1 MLDSLRAATQ
11 TWIAKLLLGML
22 VLSFAAWGIADIFR
36 ENMTSS
42 AALSAGKSEVS
53 AVEYRFAYEQQMMRL
68 SQQFQQRLTKEQ
80 AQALG
85 VESQVLS
92 QLAAGVVLDE
102 EARQMNLGITK
113 DGIAR
118 LVAEDPSFHDVS
130 GRFSPA
136 QFDAVM
142 RQANIRAQ
150 DYLDSRTQVARRQQI
165 VEAVTDGISVPD
177 TLLKALA
184 LYEGESRTVD
194 YITIQPEKVADIAA
208 PSEDALKTYFE
219 TNKSQYAAP
228 EYRKLTYVKLEPADI
243 ADPSQITPEEV
254 SDYYEKNQSRYST
267 TEKRTIE
274 QLSFTDEAAANA
286 AAEKIK
292 TGMSFD
298 DLAKELNKSAEDIK
312 LGTFEKTALPDPVL
326 AEAAFALPHN
336 QASEVVKG
344 AFGPVIIR
352 VTEIDA
358 AHTKPLAE
366 VEEEIRLSLA
376 TTIAATAIAN
386 VRDQFEEDISNGV
399 PLAEAATKAG
409 LKSITIDAIDAEGND
424 MNEKPVENLPAQAQL
439 VANLFQTDKGIDNDP
454 LSLGTNG
461 FLWYQA
467 DDIIPARD
475 RTLDEVKDTVV
486 EAWKADEAI
495 KNLIAKTDDMKK
507 KIQDG
512 TSLDALAEEL
522 SVTKNTKR
530 GVTRAANDIELGSA
544 AVAAIFR
551 GANGHVDTA
560 ATPNND
566 AQILFK
572 VTDVVEPAGI
582 SAESITEDRRKAAA
596 NGLSDDLL
604 TQLIAELQKQYPVK
618 INQTAINNAMAF

>member
-36 ENMTSS
+36 EDMSGS
-42 AALSAGKSEVS
+42 AVLSAGKSEVS

-85 VESQVLS
+85 VESQVIS

-102 EARQMNLGITK
+102 EAHQMNLGITK

-118 LVAEDPSFHDVS
+118 LVAEDPSFHDAS

-142 RQANIRAQ
+142 RQSNIRAQ

-194 YITIQPEKVADIAA
+194 YITIQPEKAADIAA
-208 PSEDALKTYFE
+208 PSDDALKAYFE
-219 TNKSQYAAP
+219 ANKAQYAAP
-228 EYRKLTYVKLEPADI
+228 EYRKLTYVKLEPSDI
-243 ADPSQITPEEV
+243 ADPSQVTPEEI
-254 SDYYEKNQSRYST
+254 SEYYEKNQSRYST

-274 QLSFTDEAAANA
+274 QLSFADEAAANA
-286 AAEKIK
+286 AAEKLK

-298 DLAKELNKSAEDIK
+298 DLAKELNKSADDIK
-312 LGTFEKTALPDPVL
+312 LGTFEKSALPDPVL
-326 AEAAFALPHN
+326 AEAAFGLSKD
-336 QASEVVKG
+336 QASDVVKG
-344 AFGPVIIR
+344 AFGPVILR
-352 VTEIDA
+352 VSDIDA

-366 VEEEIRLSLA
+366 VEQEIRLSIA
-376 TTIAATAIAN
+376 TTIAATAISN
-386 VRDQFEEDISNGV
+386 VRDQLEEDISNGV
-399 PLAEAATKAG
+399 PLAEAATKLA
-409 LKSITIDAIDAEGND
+409 LKPVTIAAIDAEGND
-424 MNEKPVENLPAQAQL
+424 MSEKPVENLPVQAQL
-439 VANLFQTDKGIDNDP
+439 ISNLFQTDKGIDNDP

-467 DDIIPARD
+467 DDIIAARD
-475 RTLDEVKDTVV
+475 RTLDEVKDKLV

-495 KNLIAKTDDMKK
+495 KNLIAKTDELKK
-507 KIQDG
+507 KVQDG
-512 TSLDALAEEL
+512 TTLEALAEEL
-522 SVTKNTKR
+522 GLEKNTKR
-530 GVTRAANDIELGSA
+530 GVTRSANDIELGSA
-544 AVAAIFR
+544 AVAAVFR
-551 GANGHVDTA
+551 GANGHIGTA

-618 INQTAINNAMAF
+618 VNQTAINNAMAF

>member
-36 ENMTSS
+36 EDMSGS

-118 LVAEDPSFHDVS
+118 LVAEDPSFHDAS

-142 RQANIRAQ
+142 RQSNIRAQ

-194 YITIQPEKVADIAA
+194 YITIQPEKAGDIAA
-208 PSEDALKTYFE
+208 PSEDVLKAYFE
-219 TNKSQYAAP
+219 TNKAQYAAP
-228 EYRKLTYVKLEPADI
+228 EYRKLTYVKLEPSDI
-243 ADPSQITPEEV
+243 ADPSQITPEEI

-286 AAEKIK
+286 AAEKLK
-292 TGMSFD
+292 NGMSFD
-298 DLAKELNKSAEDIK
+298 DLAKELNKSADDIK
-312 LGTFEKTALPDPVL
+312 LGTFEKSALPDPVL
-326 AEAAFALPHN
+326 AEAAFGLTKD
-336 QASEVVKG
+336 QASDVVKG
-344 AFGPVIIR
+344 AFGPVILR

-358 AHTKPLAE
+358 AHTKPLTE
-366 VEEEIRLSLA
+366 VEQEIRLSLA
-376 TTIAATAIAN
+376 TTIAATAISN
-386 VRDQFEEDISNGV
+386 VRDQLEEDISNGV
-399 PLAEAATKAG
+399 PLSEAATKAG
-409 LKSITIDAIDAEGND
+409 LKAVTVDAIDAEGND
-424 MNEKPVENLPAQAQL
+424 MSEKPVENLPVQAQL
-439 VANLFQTDKGIDNDP
+439 VSNLFQTHKGIDNDP

-467 DDIIPARD
+467 DDIIAARD
-475 RTLDEVKDTVV
+475 RTLDEVKDKLV

-495 KNLIAKTDDMKK
+495 KNLIAKTDDLKK
-507 KIQDG
+507 KLQDG

-522 SVTKNTKR
+522 SITKNTKR
-530 GVTRAANDIELGSA
+530 GVTRTTNDIELGSA

-551 GANGHVDTA
+551 GANGHIGTA

-596 NGLSDDLL
+596 NGFSDDLL

-618 INQTAINNAMAF
+618 VNQAAINNAMAF

>member
-53 AVEYRFAYEQQMMRL
+53 AIEYRFAYEQQMMRL

-118 LVAEDPSFHDVS
+118 LVAEDPSFHDAS

-312 LGTFEKTALPDPVL
+312 LGMFEKTALPDPVL

-475 RTLDEVKDTVV
+475 RTFDEVKDTVV

>member
-36 ENMTSS
+36 EDMSGS

-53 AVEYRFAYEQQMMRL
+53 AVEYRFTYEQQMMRL

-85 VESQVLS
+85 VESQVIS

-118 LVAEDPSFHDVS
+118 LVASDPSFHDAS

-142 RQANIRAQ
+142 RQSNIRAQ

-165 VEAVTDGISVPD
+165 VEAVTDGMSVPD

-184 LYEGESRTVD
+184 LYEGESRDLD
-194 YITIQPEKVADIAA
+194 YITIQPEKAEDIAA
-208 PSEDALKTYFE
+208 PSADALKAYFE
-219 TNKSQYAAP
+219 TNKAQYAAP
-228 EYRKLTYVKLEPADI
+228 EYRKLTYVKLEPSDI
-243 ADPSQITPEEV
+243 ADPSQITPEEI

-267 TEKRTIE
+267 TEKRAIE
-274 QLSFTDEAAANA
+274 QLSFADESAANA
-286 AAEKIK
+286 AAEKLK
-292 TGMSFD
+292 NGMSFD
-298 DLAKELNKSAEDIK
+298 DLAKELDKSAADIK
-312 LGTFEKTALPDPVL
+312 LGTFEKSALPDPVL
-326 AEAAFALPHN
+326 AEAAFGLSKD
-336 QASEVVKG
+336 QASDVVKG
-344 AFGPVIIR
+344 AFGPVILR
-352 VTEIDA
+352 VTDIDA

-366 VEEEIRLSLA
+366 VEQEIRLSIA
-376 TTIAATAIAN
+376 TTIAATAISN
-386 VRDQFEEDISNGV
+386 VRDQLEEDISNGV

-409 LKSITIDAIDAEGND
+409 LKAVTVDAIDAEGND
-424 MNEKPVENLPAQAQL
+424 MSEKPVENLPLQAQL
-439 VANLFQTDKGIDNDP
+439 ISNLFQTDKGIDNDS
-454 LSLGTNG
+454 LSIGTNG

-467 DDIIPARD
+467 DDIIAARD
-475 RTLDEVKDTVV
+475 RTLDEVKDKLV

-495 KNLIAKTDDMKK
+495 KNLIAKTDELKK
-507 KIQDG
+507 KVQDG
-512 TSLDALAEEL
+512 NTLEALAEEL
-522 SVTKNTKR
+522 GLEKNTKR
-530 GVTRAANDIELGSA
+530 GVTRSTNDIELGSA
-544 AVAAIFR
+544 AVAAVFR
-551 GANGHVDTA
+551 GANGHIGTA

-618 INQTAINNAMAF
+618 VNQTAINNAMAF

>member
-36 ENMTSS
+36 EDMSGS

-118 LVAEDPSFHDVS
+118 LVAEDPSFHDAS

-142 RQANIRAQ
+142 RQSNIRAQ

-194 YITIQPEKVADIAA
+194 YITIQPEKAGDIAA
-208 PSEDALKTYFE
+208 PSEDVLKAYFE
-219 TNKSQYAAP
+219 TKKTQYAAP
-228 EYRKLTYVKLEPADI
+228 EYRKLTYVKLEPSDI
-243 ADPSQITPEEV
+243 ADPSQITPEEI

-286 AAEKIK
+286 AAEKLK
-292 TGMSFD
+292 NGMSFD
-298 DLAKELNKSAEDIK
+298 DLAKELNKSADDIK
-312 LGTFEKTALPDPVL
+312 LGTFEKSALPDPVL
-326 AEAAFALPHN
+326 AEAAFGLTKD
-336 QASEVVKG
+336 QASDVVKG
-344 AFGPVIIR
+344 AFGPVILR

-358 AHTKPLAE
+358 AHTKPLTE
-366 VEEEIRLSLA
+366 VEQEIRLSLA
-376 TTIAATAIAN
+376 TTIAATAISN
-386 VRDQFEEDISNGV
+386 VRDQLEEDISNGV
-399 PLAEAATKAG
+399 PLSEAATKAG
-409 LKSITIDAIDAEGND
+409 LKAVTVDAIDAEGND
-424 MNEKPVENLPAQAQL
+424 MSEKPVENLPVQAQL
-439 VANLFQTDKGIDNDP
+439 VSNLFQTHKGIDNDP

-467 DDIIPARD
+467 DDIIAARD
-475 RTLDEVKDTVV
+475 RTLDEVKDKLV

-495 KNLIAKTDDMKK
+495 KNLIAKTDDLKK
-507 KIQDG
+507 KLQDG

-522 SVTKNTKR
+522 SITKNTKR
-530 GVTRAANDIELGSA
+530 GVTRTTNDIELGSA

-551 GANGHVDTA
+551 GANGHIGTA
-560 ATPNND
+560 ATPNNH

-596 NGLSDDLL
+596 NGFSDDLL

-618 INQTAINNAMAF
+618 VNQAAINNAMAF

>member
-36 ENMTSS
+36 EDMSGS

-118 LVAEDPSFHDVS
+118 LVAEDPSFHDAS

-142 RQANIRAQ
+142 RQSNIRAQ

-194 YITIQPEKVADIAA
+194 YITIQPEKAGDIAA
-208 PSEDALKTYFE
+208 PSEDVLKAYFE
-219 TNKSQYAAP
+219 TNKAQYAAP
-228 EYRKLTYVKLEPADI
+228 EYRKLTYVKLEPSDI
-243 ADPSQITPEEV
+243 ADPSQITPEEI

-286 AAEKIK
+286 AAEKLK
-292 TGMSFD
+292 NGMSFD
-298 DLAKELNKSAEDIK
+298 DLAKELNKSADDIK
-312 LGTFEKTALPDPVL
+312 LGTFEKSALPDPVL
-326 AEAAFALPHN
+326 AEAAFGLTKD
-336 QASEVVKG
+336 QASDVVKG
-344 AFGPVIIR
+344 AFGPVILR
-352 VTEIDA
+352 VTEIDS
-358 AHTKPLAE
+358 AHTKPLTE
-366 VEEEIRLSLA
+366 VEQEIRLSLA
-376 TTIAATAIAN
+376 TTIAATAISN
-386 VRDQFEEDISNGV
+386 VRDQLEEDISNGV
-399 PLAEAATKAG
+399 PLSEAATKAG
-409 LKSITIDAIDAEGND
+409 LKAVTVDAIDAEGND
-424 MNEKPVENLPAQAQL
+424 MSEKPVENLPVQAQL
-439 VANLFQTDKGIDNDP
+439 VSNLFQTHKGIDNDP

-467 DDIIPARD
+467 DDIIAARD
-475 RTLDEVKDTVV
+475 RTLDEVKDKLV

-495 KNLIAKTDDMKK
+495 KNLIAKTDDLKK
-507 KIQDG
+507 KLQDG

-522 SVTKNTKR
+522 SITKNTKR
-530 GVTRAANDIELGSA
+530 GVTRTTNDIELGSA

-551 GANGHVDTA
+551 GANGHIGTA

-596 NGLSDDLL
+596 NGFSDDLL

-618 INQTAINNAMAF
+618 VNQAAINNAMAF

>member
-36 ENMTSS
+36 EDMSGS
-42 AALSAGKSEVS
+42 AVLSAGKSEVS

-85 VESQVLS
+85 VESQVIS

-118 LVAEDPSFHDVS
+118 LVAEDPSFHDAS

-142 RQANIRAQ
+142 RQSNIRAQ

-165 VEAVTDGISVPD
+165 VEAVTDGMSVPD

-184 LYEGESRTVD
+184 LYEGESRDLD
-194 YITIQPEKVADIAA
+194 YITIQPEKAADIAA
-208 PSEDALKTYFE
+208 PSDDALKAYFE
-219 TNKSQYAAP
+219 ANKAQYAAP
-228 EYRKLTYVKLEPADI
+228 EYRKLTYVKLEPSDI
-243 ADPSQITPEEV
+243 ADPSQVTPEEI

-274 QLSFTDEAAANA
+274 QLSFADEAAANA
-286 AAEKIK
+286 AAEKLK
-292 TGMSFD
+292 TGTSFD
-298 DLAKELNKSAEDIK
+298 DLAKELNKSADDIK
-312 LGTFEKTALPDPVL
+312 LGTFEKSALPDPVL
-326 AEAAFALPHN
+326 AEAAFGLSKD
-336 QASEVVKG
+336 QASDVVKG
-344 AFGPVIIR
+344 AFGPVILR
-352 VTEIDA
+352 VTDIDA

-366 VEEEIRLSLA
+366 VEQEIRLSIA
-376 TTIAATAIAN
+376 TTIAATAISN
-386 VRDQFEEDISNGV
+386 VRDQLEEDISNGV
-399 PLAEAATKAG
+399 PLAEAATKLA
-409 LKSITIDAIDAEGND
+409 LKPVTIAAIDAEGND
-424 MNEKPVENLPAQAQL
+424 MSEKPVENLPVQAQL
-439 VANLFQTDKGIDNDP
+439 ISNLFQTDKGIDNDP

-467 DDIIPARD
+467 DDIISARD
-475 RTLDEVKDTVV
+475 RTLDEVKDKLV

-495 KNLIAKTDDMKK
+495 KKLIAKTDELKK
-507 KIQDG
+507 KVQDG
-512 TSLDALAEEL
+512 TTLEALAEEL
-522 SVTKNTKR
+522 GLEKNTKR
-530 GVTRAANDIELGSA
+530 GVTRSANDIELGSA
-544 AVAAIFR
+544 AVAAVFR
-551 GANGHVDTA
+551 GANGHIGTA

-618 INQTAINNAMAF
+618 VNQTAINNAMAF

>member
-36 ENMTSS
+36 ENMGESTV
-42 AALSAGKSEVS
+42 LSAGKSEVS

-85 VESQVLS
+85 VENQVLS

-118 LVAEDPSFHDVS
+118 LVASDPSFHDAS

-150 DYLDSRTQVARRQQI
+150 DYLDSRSQIARRQQI

-177 TLLKALA
+177 TFLKALA
-184 LYEGESRTVD
+184 LYEGESRTID
-194 YITIQPEKVADIAA
+194 YITIRPEKAENIAA
-208 PSEDALKTYFE
+208 PSEEELKTYFE
-219 TNKSQYAAP
+219 ANKAQYAAP

-243 ADPSQITPEEV
+243 AEPDQVTPEEV
-254 SDYYEKNQSRYST
+254 SDYYEKNKSRYST
-267 TEKRTIE
+267 NEKRSIE
-274 QLSFTDEAAANA
+274 QLSFADEAAANT
-286 AAEKIK
+286 AEEKLKSGI
-292 TGMSFD
+292 SFD
-298 DLAKELNKSAEDIK
+298 DLAKDLNKSAKDIT
-312 LGTFEKTALPDPVL
+312 LGTFEKSALPDPVL
-326 AEAAFALPHN
+326 AEAAFALPKDQPSN
-336 QASEVVKG
+336 VVKG
-344 AFGPVIIR
+344 AFGPVILR
-352 VTEIDA
+352 VTAIDP
-358 AHTKPLAE
+358 AHTKPLNK
-366 VEEEIRLSLA
+366 VEQEIRTSIA

-386 VRDQFEEDISNGV
+386 VRDQLEEEISNGV
-399 PLAEAATKAG
+399 PLAEAATKLG
-409 LKSITIDAIDAEGND
+409 LKPVTIAAIDSEGND
-424 MNEKPVENLPAQAQL
+424 MNEKLVENLPIREQL
-439 VANLFQTDKGIDNDP
+439 ISNLFQTDKGIDNDP

-475 RTLDEVKDTVV
+475 RSLDEVKNKLV

-495 KNLIAKTDDMKK
+495 KNLIAKTDALKK
-507 KIQDG
+507 KVQDS
-512 TSLDALAEEL
+512 TSLATLAEEL
-522 SVTKNTKR
+522 GVEKNTKR
-530 GVTRAANDIELGSA
+530 GVTRMANDIELGSA

-551 GANGHVDTA
+551 GANGLIGTA

-582 SAESITEDRRKAAA
+582 SAETITEARRQAAA

-618 INQTAINNAMAF
+618 INQAAINNAMAF